1 MSLSWNLLNYPALH
15 QQRRR
20 RHRILTTLAGLA
32 MGAWMAGISVW
43 AIEKSVQGLRLQQ
56 TELQA
61 QWLASSRQQ
70 KLAQQSVAEQDRNRQ
85 QTQHLWQIA
94 QQHHVW
100 TGLNEALHSEVQNAT
115 WRLTRL
121 QLEPGKLELSGWSRD
136 FDTLKSSRHQL
147 IAQLQAHWP
156 KSVMP
161 AADSHATPGSAPT
174 EWVRQTSVNIPPGPA
189 LDGATH
195 PQGVEFVWVSPWP
208 KIKPLTAGVQSVA
221 KGDER

>member
-20 RHRILTTLAGLA
+20 RHRIITTLAGLA
-32 MGAWMAGISVW
+32 MGALMAGISLW
-43 AIEKSVQGLRLQQ
+43 ALEKSVQGLRVQQ

-61 QWLASSRQQ
+61 QWLASSQQQ
-70 KLAQQSVAEQDRNRQ
+70 KLAQQRVVEQERNRQ

-100 TGLNEALHSEVQNAT
+100 TGLNQALHSEVQSAT

-121 QLEPGKLELSGWSRD
+121 KLEPGNMELSGWSRD
-136 FDTLKSSRHQL
+136 FDALKFSRHQMM
-147 IAQLQAHWP
+147 AQLEAHWP
-156 KSVMP
+156 KSVPP
-161 AADSHATPGSAPT
+161 AADSHAMPGSAPT
-174 EWVRQTSVNIPPGPA
+174 EWVRQTSVNVPTGQA

-208 KIKPLTAGVQSVA
+208 TLKPLAARVQNVA
-221 KGDER
+221 QGDVP